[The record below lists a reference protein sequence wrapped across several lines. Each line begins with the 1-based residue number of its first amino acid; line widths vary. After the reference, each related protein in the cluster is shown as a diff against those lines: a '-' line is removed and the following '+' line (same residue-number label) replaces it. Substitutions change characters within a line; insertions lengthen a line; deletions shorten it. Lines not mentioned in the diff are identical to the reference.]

1 MSPQENT
8 AKVQAL
14 CAAFGKGDVQ
24 FILNNLTENIDW
36 QVLGPAIIPQ
46 AGPHKGK
53 AEVGKFFEKVAQAY
67 DFTQFEP
74 REFIAQNDSVVAIVD
89 YAGKVK
95 RTGKSYA
102 AQVAM
107 LFAFKDGKVAK
118 FREYADTAGLV
129 AALS

>member
-8 AKVQAL
+8 AKVQAIY
-14 CAAFGKGDVQ
+14 AAFGRGDVQ
-24 FILNNLTENIDW
+24 FILDNVTDHVDW
-36 QVLGPAIIPQ
+36 QTLGPAIIPQ
-46 AGPHKGK
+46 SGPHKGR
-53 AEVGKFFEKVAQAY
+53 AEVGKFFEKVVQAY

-74 REFIAQNDSVVAIVD
+74 REFVAQNDSVFAIVD

-95 RTGKSYA
+95 KTGKSYA

-107 LFAFKDGKVAK
+107 LFVFKDGKVTK
-118 FREYADTAGLV
+118 FREYGDTATIV

>member
-14 CAAFGKGDVQ
+14 YAAFGRGDVQ
-24 FILNNLTENIDW
+24 FILNNVAENVDW
-36 QVLGPAIIPQ
+36 QVLGPTIIPQ
-46 AGPHKGK
+46 AGPHKGR
-53 AEVGKFFEKVAQAY
+53 AEVGKFFEKIAQSY

-74 REFIAQNDSVVAIVD
+74 REFVAQNDSVFAIVD
-89 YAGKVK
+89 YAAKVK
-95 RTGKSYA
+95 KTGQSHA

-107 LFAFKDGKVAK
+107 FFVFKDGKVTK
-118 FREYADTAGLV
+118 FREYGDTAGLV

>member
-8 AKVQAL
+8 AKVQAIY
-14 CAAFGKGDVQ
+14 AAFGRGDVS
-24 FILNNLTENIDW
+24 FILDNVAGNVDW

-74 REFIAQNDSVVAIVD
+74 HSFIAQNDSVVAIVD

-95 RTGKSYA
+95 KTGKSYA

-107 LFAFKDGKVAK
+107 LFVLKDGKVAK

>member
-14 CAAFGKGDVQ
+14 YAAFGRGDVQ
-24 FILNNLTENIDW
+24 FILNNVADNVDW

-46 AGPHKGK
+46 AGPHKGR

-89 YAGKVK
+89 YAGKMK
-95 RTGKSYA
+95 KTGKSYT
-102 AQVAM
+102 AQAAM
-107 LFAFKDGKVAK
+107 LFVFKDGKVTK
-118 FREYADTAGLV
+118 FREYTDTAGLA

>member
-14 CAAFGKGDVQ
+14 YAAFGRGDVQ
-24 FILNNLTENIDW
+24 LILNNVADNVDW
-36 QVLGPAIIPQ
+36 QVRGPAIIPQ
-46 AGPHKGK
+46 AGPHKGR

-89 YAGKVK
+89 YAGKIK
-95 RTGKSYA
+95 KTGKPYA
-102 AQVAM
+102 AQAAM
-107 LFAFKDGKVAK
+107 LFVFKDGKVVK
-118 FREYADTAGLV
+118 FREYTDTAALV